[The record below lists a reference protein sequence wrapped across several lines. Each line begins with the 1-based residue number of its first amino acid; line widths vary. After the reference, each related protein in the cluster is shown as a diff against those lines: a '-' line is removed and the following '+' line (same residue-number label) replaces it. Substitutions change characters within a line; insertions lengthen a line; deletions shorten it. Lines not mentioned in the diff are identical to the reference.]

1 MSKQRAEGYTMAKL
15 FYGTTAEPIVI
26 DDRML
31 AHVKVVA
38 ATKLRRG
45 ESFTLSWV
53 HGDDEPIGRS
63 TIWLQPSI
71 PLRFVFDSEQ
81 PEALDQNLLKR
92 MANDANSSRGL
103 SLDIDPDQPAA
114 AGVPARTEPAKA
126 PRSLARVA

>member
-1 MSKQRAEGYTMAKL
+1 MAKL
-15 FYGTTAEPIVI
+15 FYGTTTEPIQI
-26 DDRML
+26 DDRLL
-31 AHVKVVA
+31 AHVKVVV

-53 HGDDEPIGRS
+53 HGPDQPVGRS

-103 SLDIDPDQPAA
+103 SLDIAVEEPA
-114 AGVPARTEPAKA
+114 AGVA
-126 PRSLARVA
+126 PTRSNSPKSASTRSLARAA

>member
-1 MSKQRAEGYTMAKL
+1 MAKL
-15 FYGTTAEPIVI
+15 YYGTTTEPIRI

-31 AHVKVVA
+31 AHVKVVV

-53 HGDDEPIGRS
+53 HGADEPVGRS

-103 SLDIDPDQPAA
+103 SLDIALE
-114 AGVPARTEPAKA
+114 EPAEKVVPPRVSA
-126 PRSLARVA
+126 SASKSTRSLVRAA

>member
-1 MSKQRAEGYTMAKL
+1 MAQL
-15 FYGTTAEPIVI
+15 FYGTATEPIRI
-26 DDRML
+26 DDRLL
-31 AHVKVVA
+31 AHVKVVV

-53 HGDDEPIGRS
+53 HGPDEPVGRS

-81 PEALDQNLLKR
+81 PESLDQNLLKQ

-103 SLDIDPDQPAA
+103 SLDIATAEPAVAA
-114 AGVPARTEPAKA
+114 ATSRTTRSRAGST
-126 PRSLARVA
+126 RSLARAA

>member
-1 MSKQRAEGYTMAKL
+1 MAKL
-15 FYGTTAEPIVI
+15 YYGTTPAPISI
-26 DDRML
+26 DDRLL
-31 AHVKVVA
+31 AHVKVVV

-53 HGDDEPIGRS
+53 HGADEPVGRS

-81 PEALDQNLLKR
+81 PETLDQNLLKR

-103 SLDIDPDQPAA
+103 SLDIEIDEPVAVA
-114 AGVPARTEPAKA
+114 SPARPKA
-126 PRSLARVA
+126 RTLARAA

>member
-1 MSKQRAEGYTMAKL
+1 MAKL
-15 FYGTTAEPIVI
+15 FYGTTTEPIRI
-26 DDRML
+26 DDRIL

-53 HGDDEPIGRS
+53 HGADEPAGRS
-63 TIWLQPSI
+63 TIWLQPAI

-81 PEALDQNLLKR
+81 PETLDQDLLKR

-103 SLDIDPDQPAA
+103 SLDIALEVAPASSQA
-114 AGVPARTEPAKA
+114 APSAARATKA
-126 PRSLARVA
+126 ARSLARAA

>member
-1 MSKQRAEGYTMAKL
+1 MAKL
-15 FYGTTAEPIVI
+15 YYGTTTEPIRI

-31 AHVKVVA
+31 AHVKVVV

-53 HGDDEPIGRS
+53 HGADEPVGRS

-103 SLDIDPDQPAA
+103 SLDIALD
-114 AGVPARTEPAKA
+114 EPATTA
-126 PRSLARVA
+126 ASPRTTPSASKPSRSFVRAA

>member
-1 MSKQRAEGYTMAKL
+1 MAKL
-15 FYGTTAEPIVI
+15 YYGTTTEPISI

-31 AHVKVVA
+31 AHVKVVV

-45 ESFTLSWV
+45 ESFTLSWI
-53 HGDDEPIGRS
+53 HGADEPAGRS

-103 SLDIDPDQPAA
+103 SLDIPVD
-114 AGVPARTEPAKA
+114 EPAQAGSATRPASPGAKSA
-126 PRSLARVA
+126 RSLARAA

>member
-1 MSKQRAEGYTMAKL
+1 MAKL
-15 FYGTTAEPIVI
+15 YYGTTTEPISI

-31 AHVKVVA
+31 AHVKVVV

-53 HGDDEPIGRS
+53 HGQDEPTGRS

-103 SLDIDPDQPAA
+103 SLDIALDEPAA
-114 AGVPARTEPAKA
+114 TSAPVRTAATSKPT
-126 PRSLARVA
+126 RSLVRAA

>member
-1 MSKQRAEGYTMAKL
+1 MAKL
-15 FYGTTAEPIVI
+15 YYGTTTEPIRI

-31 AHVKVVA
+31 AHVKVVV

-53 HGDDEPIGRS
+53 HGPEEPVGRS

-103 SLDIDPDQPAA
+103 SLDIALDEPVAKVAPSRAPASASKTTRPLVHA
-114 AGVPARTEPAKA
+114 A
-126 PRSLARVA
+126 

>member
-1 MSKQRAEGYTMAKL
+1 MAKL
-15 FYGTTAEPIVI
+15 YYGTTTEPISI
-26 DDRML
+26 DDRLL
-31 AHVKVVA
+31 AHVKVVV

-53 HGDDEPIGRS
+53 HRPGEPAGRS

-81 PEALDQNLLKR
+81 PETLDQNLLKR

-103 SLDIDPDQPAA
+103 SLDIAMDEPVPAA
-114 AGVPARTEPAKA
+114 SPAQSAA
-126 PRSLARVA
+126 PRPFARAA

>member
-1 MSKQRAEGYTMAKL
+1 MAQL
-15 FYGTTAEPIVI
+15 FYGTATEPIRI
-26 DDRML
+26 DDRLL
-31 AHVKVVA
+31 AHVKVVV

-53 HGDDEPIGRS
+53 HGPDEPVGRS

-81 PEALDQNLLKR
+81 PESLDQNLLKQ

-103 SLDIDPDQPAA
+103 SLDIATA
-114 AGVPARTEPAKA
+114 EPAVAA
-126 PRSLARVA
+126 PTPRTTRSRAGSTRSLARAA

>member
-1 MSKQRAEGYTMAKL
+1 MAKL
-15 FYGTTAEPIVI
+15 FYGTTTEPITI

-31 AHVKVVA
+31 AHVKVVV

-53 HGDDEPIGRS
+53 HGAGEPVGRS

-81 PEALDQNLLKR
+81 PEALDQNVLKR

-103 SLDIDPDQPAA
+103 SLDIDLGESA
-114 AGVPARTEPAKA
+114 PAKTS
-126 PRSLARVA
+126 PRADAAERTRPLVRAA

>member
-1 MSKQRAEGYTMAKL
+1 MAKL
-15 FYGTTAEPIVI
+15 YYGTTTEPISI

-31 AHVKVVA
+31 AHVKVVV

-45 ESFTLSWV
+45 ESFTLSWI
-53 HGDDEPIGRS
+53 HGAGEPAGRS

-103 SLDIDPDQPAA
+103 SLDISMD
-114 AGVPARTEPAKA
+114 EPAQTGSATRPVSQGAKA
-126 PRSLARVA
+126 ARSLARAA

>member
-1 MSKQRAEGYTMAKL
+1 MAKL
-15 FYGTTAEPIVI
+15 FYGTTTEPIQI
-26 DDRML
+26 DDRLL
-31 AHVKVVA
+31 AHVKVVV

-53 HGDDEPIGRS
+53 HGADQPVGRS

-103 SLDIDPDQPAA
+103 SLDIA
-114 AGVPARTEPAKA
+114 VEEPAVGVA
-126 PRSLARVA
+126 PTRSNSPKSASTRSLARAA

>member
-1 MSKQRAEGYTMAKL
+1 MAKL
-15 FYGTTAEPIVI
+15 FYGTTPEPIAI

-31 AHVKVVA
+31 AHVKVVV

-45 ESFTLSWV
+45 ESFTLSWT
-53 HGDDEPIGRS
+53 HGPNEAVGRS

-81 PEALDQNLLKR
+81 PESLDQNLLKR

-103 SLDIDPDQPAA
+103 SLDNDIE
-114 AGVPARTEPAKA
+114 EPAVAKRPASARPSAA
-126 PRSLARVA
+126 PRSLVRAA

>member
-1 MSKQRAEGYTMAKL
+1 MAKL
-15 FYGTTAEPIVI
+15 FYGTTTEPITI

-31 AHVKVVA
+31 AHVKVVV

-53 HGDDEPIGRS
+53 HGADEPVGRS

-103 SLDIDPDQPAA
+103 SLDIDIEEPA
-114 AGVPARTEPAKA
+114 VRTPARTAPAKA
-126 PRSLARVA
+126 ARSLARAA

>member
-1 MSKQRAEGYTMAKL
+1 MAKL
-15 FYGTTAEPIVI
+15 FYGTTTEPIQI
-26 DDRML
+26 DDRLL
-31 AHVKVVA
+31 AHVKVVV

-53 HGDDEPIGRS
+53 HGPDQPVGRS

-103 SLDIDPDQPAA
+103 SLDIAVEEPA
-114 AGVPARTEPAKA
+114 AGVA
-126 PRSLARVA
+126 PTRSSSPKSASTRSLARAA

>member
-1 MSKQRAEGYTMAKL
+1 MAKM
-15 FYGTTAEPIVI
+15 FYGTTPEPITI

-31 AHVKVVA
+31 AHVKVVV

-45 ESFTLSWV
+45 ESFTLSWT
-53 HGDDEPIGRS
+53 HGVDEPGGRS

-81 PEALDQNLLKR
+81 PESLDQNLLKR

-103 SLDIDPDQPAA
+103 SLDIDADRSDVAERPAQVRRSA
-114 AGVPARTEPAKA
+114 A
-126 PRSLARVA
+126 PRSLVRAA

>member
-1 MSKQRAEGYTMAKL
+1 MAKL
-15 FYGTTAEPIVI
+15 FYGTTTEPIQI
-26 DDRML
+26 DDRLL
-31 AHVKVVA
+31 AHVKVVV

-53 HGDDEPIGRS
+53 HGADQPVGRS

-103 SLDIDPDQPAA
+103 SLDIAVEEPTV
-114 AGVPARTEPAKA
+114 GVA
-126 PRSLARVA
+126 PTRSNSPKSASTRSLARAA

>member
-1 MSKQRAEGYTMAKL
+1 MAKL
-15 FYGTTAEPIVI
+15 YYGTTTEPIRI

-31 AHVKVVA
+31 AHVKVVV

-53 HGDDEPIGRS
+53 HGADEPVGRS

-71 PLRFVFDSEQ
+71 PLRFVFESEQ

-92 MANDANSSRGL
+92 LANDANSSRGL
-103 SLDIDPDQPAA
+103 SLDVALDELAAKPAA
-114 AGVPARTEPAKA
+114 TRTATPSSKST
-126 PRSLARVA
+126 RSFVRAA

>member
-1 MSKQRAEGYTMAKL
+1 MAKL
-15 FYGTTAEPIVI
+15 YYGTTAEPIAI

-45 ESFTLSWV
+45 ESFTLSWT
-53 HGDDEPIGRS
+53 HAADEPGGRS

-71 PLRFVFDSEQ
+71 PLRFVFESEQ
-81 PEALDQNLLKR
+81 PETLDQNLLKR

-103 SLDIDPDQPAA
+103 SLDIFVDEPVAA
-114 AGVPARTEPAKA
+114 ATPREKAPARSRAASRP
-126 PRSLARVA
+126 LATAA

>member
-1 MSKQRAEGYTMAKL
+1 MAKL
-15 FYGTTAEPIVI
+15 FYGTTTEPITV

-31 AHVKVVA
+31 AHVKVVV

-53 HGDDEPIGRS
+53 HGPDQPVGRS

-103 SLDIDPDQPAA
+103 SLDIAVDEPAA
-114 AGVPARTEPAKA
+114 ASAPARPAPQASKA
-126 PRSLARVA
+126 ARSLARAA